1 MTFAQEIQAAVNKRH
16 QADHPLVE
24 KWARGEIKQETVAG
38 AIREIWYWIS
48 NLIPEGFLSIAARAP
63 QEVVEMEMENY
74 AEELDPANPHPAL
87 ILRFAKACGI
97 SKEELDAGRGLPT
110 TESWLNWELNVA
122 REKPWIA
129 GVAALHV
136 ASEAQEPQLFN
147 KVLPALR
154 NVYKYKEHDLE
165 FWWLHA
171 TADIQHGGRAFT
183 ILEQHCKTPAEKEM
197 AIHYAGEGARMKW
210 MFWDGI
216 NLHYELGYK
225 LQ

>member
-1 MTFAQEIQAAVNKRH
+1 MSFAQDLQAAVDRKH
-16 QADHPLVE
+16 QAKHPLID
-24 KWARGEIKQETVAG
+24 KWAKGEVKAETVHG

-48 NLIPEGFLSIAARAP
+48 NLIPEGFFSIAARAP

-110 TESWLNWELNVA
+110 TEAWLNWELNVA

-129 GVAALHV
+129 GVAGIHI
-136 ASEAQEPQLFN
+136 ASEAQEPVLFN
-147 KVLPALR
+147 RLLPALR
-154 NVYKYKEHDLE
+154 NTYKFKEHDLE

-171 TADIQHGGRAFT
+171 SADIEHGGRAFK
-183 ILEQHCKTPAEKEM
+183 ILEEHCKTDAEKEM